1 MSNAMVIVL
10 VLFVVLLF
18 TGLPLYVNLGLTSF
32 LYIFLTGTPP
42 MVVVQRITQASNSFT
57 MIAAPFFILMG
68 NLMNTGGVTR
78 KMFRFANV
86 LVGTVPGGMGH
97 ANILCSALFA
107 GMSGTAVADA
117 GGLGN
122 IEIQAMREVG
132 YDDDFSCAVTAAS
145 SVLGPIIPPSL
156 PMVILAVTVGAS
168 VGRCF
173 VGGIIP
179 GILIAGSLCTMVAI
193 YANKRHYPKNPRP
206 TARVVWVA
214 FKEAFLAL
222 MAPVILFAAIYTGVV
237 TTTEAAI
244 VAALYS
250 LIIGLFS
257 YRDLKWK
264 DIPKIML
271 STCETTG
278 VVLAIVMTANIFGYV
293 LTVAQIPQ
301 AIAAVLTSISNKFLF
316 LIVINLF
323 LLFVGCFME
332 GTAAILILG
341 PILIPAMM
349 AMGVSETQA
358 CLIMILNLMIG
369 VVTPPVGVVLYVTSN
384 VAKVSANRV
393 IKATVPFLL
402 PLFIVLMI
410 VTFVPAVSDFL
421 PNLVY
426 GVQ

>member
-1 MSNAMVIVL
+1 MIPGVL
-10 VLFVVLLF
+10 
-18 TGLPLYVNLGLTSF
+18 
-32 LYIFLTGTPP
+32 
-42 MVVVQRITQASNSFT
+42 
-57 MIAAPFFILMG
+57 IA
-68 NLMNTGGVTR
+68 
-78 KMFRFANV
+78 
-86 LVGTVPGGMGH
+86 
-97 ANILCSALFA
+97 SALCIMF
-107 GMSGTAVADA
+107 
-117 GGLGN
+117 
-122 IEIQAMREVG
+122 
-132 YDDDFSCAVTAAS
+132 
-145 SVLGPIIPPSL
+145 
-156 PMVILAVTVGAS
+156 
-168 VGRCF
+168 
-173 VGGIIP
+173 
-179 GILIAGSLCTMVAI
+179 AI

-206 TARVVWVA
+206 TLPIVWVA
-214 FKEAFLAL
+214 FREAFLAL

-250 LIIGLFS
+250 MLIGLFA
-257 YRDLKWK
+257 YRDLRWK

-301 AIAAVLTSISNKFLF
+301 AITAVLTGISNKFVF

-341 PILIPAMM
+341 PILIPAMQ
-349 AMGVSETQA
+349 AMGVSQTQA

-393 IKATVPFLL
+393 IKATMPFLI
-402 PLFIVLMI
+402 PLFVVLMI
-410 VTFVPAVSDFL
+410 VTFVPAVTDFL

-426 GVQ
+426 GSM